1 MPCLVDTDG
10 RPGLSW
16 MGMEE
21 EGSGGQKLNWGMLEL
36 INATNQME
44 LADVYRLFYP
54 NPKNIFSAQNLMEHS
69 PI

>member
-1 MPCLVDTDG
+1 
-10 RPGLSW
+10 

-21 EGSGGQKLNWGMLEL
+21 EGRGGQKLNWGMLEL

-44 LADVYRLFYP
+44 LADVYRLFYS

-69 PI
+69 PN